1 VNLGIRDAMALAQEI
16 SDAKRFRE
24 DHGSMD
30 VLSRMRRN
38 RMPDVLAVMGGMEG
52 FHHLFTS
59 DFPGVAFL
67 RDAGM
72 RIVGNAGA
80 VKHLLMHRATG
91 LSLNLP
97 KQIS

>member
-1 VNLGIRDAMALAQEI
+1 
-16 SDAKRFRE
+16 
-24 DHGSMD
+24 
-30 VLSRMRRN
+30 
-38 RMPDVLAVMGGMEG
+38 
-52 FHHLFTS
+52 
-59 DFPGVAFL
+59 VAAL

-80 VKHLLMHRATG
+80 LKHLLMRRATG